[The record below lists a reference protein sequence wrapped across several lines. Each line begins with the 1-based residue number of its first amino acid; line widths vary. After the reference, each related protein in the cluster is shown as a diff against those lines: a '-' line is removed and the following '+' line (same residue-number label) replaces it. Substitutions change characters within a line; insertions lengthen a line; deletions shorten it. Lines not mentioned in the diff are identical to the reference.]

1 MDPARAA
8 ILKSTLVGVPLPA
21 TKPQLLEYAVT
32 QRAEP
37 ALLDPLR
44 SLSDG
49 KEYSSLDEVVEDLLQ
64 VQPARIDAV
73 PHAPEE
79 ESGQPPGGD
88 AYTDPDPD
96 TGRIR
101 P

>member
-1 MDPARAA
+1 MDQAQAA
-8 ILKSTLVGVPLPA
+8 ILKSTLVGVALPA
-21 TKPQLLEYAVT
+21 RKPELLEYAVS

-44 SLSDG
+44 SLPDG
-49 KEYSSLDEVVEDLLQ
+49 KEFASLDDVVEELLQ

-73 PHAPEE
+73 PHEPRE

-88 AYTDPDPD
+88 AYTDRQRD